1 MQAYYTPSIEKL
13 LSPLDRHQREVAIAN
28 IEAILAYLHK
38 LANRRMRFYVSM
50 RKIAERTGVNLTTV
64 HKWLNRLHTAGVI
77 TITKV
82 GNWIKGLANTYFV
95 QRVNTLSNKSQKK
108 KDNQDENNRE
118 RQLASYA
125 CHNKRNFVVGI
136 ENQPNENNSIY
147 GKGLLDLPDLPPD
160 TETNNNNSTYDKMME
175 ALSSAIKKNFT
186 RSYKQGDT
194 FLARSKKGYH
204 PEIEDLVDRLSQQEL
219 ADYIEPRKNELRN
232 SVKQPS
238 PERRGKCYRCNS
250 QLQLK
255 VNLAPWTPDYCK
267 LFLACKKCGVTKK
280 LGNDEEYERRAF
292 LYSPYEPQ
300 SVETEKSNERSSVTV
315 EQLQA
320 MGASAEY
327 LRLLGIN
334 NE

>member
-186 RSYKQGDT
+186 RSYKQVCCFSWNWRNGL
-194 FLARSKKGYH
+194 FELH
-204 PEIEDLVDRLSQQEL
+204 P
-219 ADYIEPRKNELRN
+219 
-232 SVKQPS
+232 
-238 PERRGKCYRCNS
+238 
-250 QLQLK
+250 
-255 VNLAPWTPDYCK
+255 
-267 LFLACKKCGVTKK
+267 
-280 LGNDEEYERRAF
+280 LG
-292 LYSPYEPQ
+292 S
-300 SVETEKSNERSSVTV
+300 EKEV
-315 EQLQA
+315 
-320 MGASAEY
+320 
-327 LRLLGIN
+327 
-334 NE
+334 